1 MDFFQRVVIYCFH
14 AVIYEKFF
22 KQEAIQDSLLI
33 SDCQTIL
40 RGRYRTFIV
49 IFYGVGSLLI
59 EVMYMKKFRGKWCA
73 LARTVCYVIVLYGW
87 ELLLISSLK
96 ASGSCPD
103 YYITRQFDW
112 DQLITVHFPF
122 CFALCF
128 YLEFL
133 VCYVHS
139 VDISLLDIIQ
149 NIYKEVKGL
158 FSKYTRS
165 DVKTNGCITNH
176 A

>member
-1 MDFFQRVVIYCFH
+1 M
-14 AVIYEKFF
+14 YEKFF

-33 SDCQTIL
+33 SDCQTVL

-59 EVMYMKKFRGKWCA
+59 EVMYMKKFKGKWCA
-73 LARTVCYVIVLYGW
+73 LARTACYVTVLYGW
-87 ELLLISSLK
+87 ESLLTWSLK

-103 YYITRQFDW
+103 YYITREFDW
-112 DQLITVHFPF
+112 DQLVTVHFPF

-139 VDISLLDIIQ
+139 VDISLGTIFRYIV
-149 NIYKEVKGL
+149 KEIKRL
-158 FSKYTRS
+158 FAKFTGSG
-165 DVKTNGCITNH
+165 VKTNGNITNY